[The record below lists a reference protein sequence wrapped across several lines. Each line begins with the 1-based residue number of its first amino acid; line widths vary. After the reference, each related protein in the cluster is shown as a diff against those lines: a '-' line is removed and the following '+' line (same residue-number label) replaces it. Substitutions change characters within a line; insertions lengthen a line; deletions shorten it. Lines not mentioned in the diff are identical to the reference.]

1 MDKKEVYVDSMTLH
15 IHTYQNNLS
24 DYIMT
29 HKSIIKTLHNMNDDI
44 ILVAHPKIETLIDTL
59 KNFINGYTT
68 VCEMLQTS
76 NRTGNDR
83 RAIINNLKD
92 KYVELNENIRKSYA
106 KGDVLHM
113 DTFNV
118 KTCKEQLDYIVLIK
132 DVILDIL
139 NPLFSIDIRE
149 DSEISFSYMA
159 HDICGETCNCISSF
173 FTSLITTMSPYIVLP
188 DETNRKHINIY
199 ELLNGGGL

>member
-1 MDKKEVYVDSMTLH
+1 MDKKEVYVDGMTLH
-15 IHTYQNNLS
+15 IHTCQNNLS

-76 NRTGNDR
+76 NRTGHDR
-83 RAIINNLKD
+83 RVIINNLKD
-92 KYVELNENIRKSYA
+92 KYIELNENIRKSYT

-118 KTCKEQLDYIVLIK
+118 KTCNEQLDYIVLVK

-149 DSEISFSYMA
+149 DSEISFAYMT
-159 HDICGETCNCISSF
+159 HDICRETCNCISAF

>member
-15 IHTYQNNLS
+15 IHNCQNNLN
-24 DYIMT
+24 DYVMT
-29 HKSIIKTLHNMNDDI
+29 QKSIIKTLINMDDDI

-76 NRTGNDR
+76 NRTVQDR
-83 RAIINNLKD
+83 RVIINNLKD
-92 KYVELNENIRKSYA
+92 KYIELNENIRKSYT
-106 KGDVLHM
+106 KGDILHM

-118 KTCKEQLDYIVLIK
+118 KTCNEQLDYIVLVK

-139 NPLFSIDIRE
+139 NPLFSIDVRE
-149 DSEISFSYMA
+149 DSEISFSYMT
-159 HDICGETCNCISSF
+159 HDICCETCNCISAF

>member
-1 MDKKEVYVDSMTLH
+1 MDKKEVYVDGMTLH
-15 IHTYQNNLS
+15 IHTCQNNLN

-29 HKSIIKTLHNMNDDI
+29 HKSIIKTLINMDDDI

-76 NRTGNDR
+76 NRTVHDR
-83 RAIINNLKD
+83 RVIINNLKN
-92 KYVELNENIRKSYA
+92 KYIELTENIRKSYT

-118 KTCKEQLDYIVLIK
+118 KTCNEQLDYIVLVK

-149 DSEISFSYMA
+149 DSEISFAYMA
-159 HDICGETCNCISSF
+159 HDICGETCNCISAF